1 MKQQSHGLYER
12 LDQMEQAQQVNPEN
26 RGGDRRR
33 RRENDGEQRT
43 LRIDGIKLNIPTF
56 NGKSDP
62 DAYLE
67 WEIKVEH
74 EFACNEYNEVQKMK
88 LAAAEFSHYA
98 LTWWNKYQRDRTRY
112 EEPMVES
119 WTEMK
124 RIMRKRYIPASY
136 NRELQLKLQRMTQGN
151 KSVEEYFKEMEV
163 TMIRAGK
170 NEENEAIM
178 ARFLNGLNH
187 DIRDV
192 VELQEYVDM
201 KELLHKANQVEQQ
214 LKRKG
219 IMRSSNN
226 NKNFNWKD
234 KAMKDKGVPSSS
246 VTFSSGKS
254 PHRYSNSP
262 PKRKT
267 SEVKCFKCL
276 GRGHYASECPT
287 KKNMISL
294 SKTQI
299 VSEPSSEE
307 EKEEVEVELDTLEGD
322 LLMIRR
328 LMGSKMQALDQTQR
342 ENIFHTRCS
351 IQGKICSLIVD
362 GGSCTN
368 VASSRLVTKLNLETK
383 PHPRP
388 YKLQW
393 LSEDG
398 EMTGSKQVGVNLSIG
413 QYNDNVLC
421 DVVPMEATHILL
433 GRPWQ
438 FDTKAIHDGFTNK
451 ISFMQNNKKI
461 ILKPLSPR
469 EVCEDQIKLREK
481 RVQEK
486 REMSETPKQSKSETL
501 TKRETHERKMSG
513 LLKVNEVKK
522 LLLSSKPL
530 YLPYCTNNT
539 LVDDLSNQ
547 INFLPS
553 VDSVLQEIQT
563 QVEELMNTGWVQET
577 MSPCVVPVILVP
589 KNDGY
594 WRMCTDYRALNN
606 ITIKYKHHIPR
617 LDDLMD
623 ELYGG
628 CIFSK
633 IDLKS
638 GCHEIRIRNE
648 NEWKTV
654 FTSKYGLYDWRELLF
669 GLTNA
674 SSTFMRL
681 MNYVLRE
688 FLGKFVVVYFD
699 DILIYN
705 TSLELHKE
713 HLCAVLNVLRKEKL
727 YANLDKC
734 RFCTEQIAFLCFVV
748 SAKGVHV
755 DYEKVMAIQELC
767 LHHVEFA
774 YNMVVDS
781 TSNCDPFEILYGLNP
796 LTPIYLL
803 TMPNIFV
810 LKHKDT
816 QAKIDYVRKQH
827 KKVEEQ
833 VEEKGEGYSKQVNKG
848 RKKVIFD
855 PGDGVWVHMRKEML
869 TRQRKSKLQ
878 SRRDGPFQ
886 VLEMINDNAYKIDL
900 SSTYNMSST
909 FNVSDLSHFIGG
921 DEALDLTSS
930 LFQEGGNDVDIQAQ
944 GPRTTRLEY

>member
-1 MKQQSHGLYER
+1 MKQQSDGLHER

-26 RGGDRRR
+26 RGEDRRR
-33 RRENDGEQRT
+33 RRENDGEQIT

-56 NGKSDP
+56 NAKSDP

-74 EFACNEYNEVQKMK
+74 VFACNEYNEEQKTK
-88 LAAAEFSHYA
+88 FAAAEFSHYA
-98 LTWWNKYQRDRTRY
+98 LTWWNKYQRERIRF
-112 EEPMVES
+112 EEPMVNT
-119 WTEMK
+119 WTKMK

-136 NRELQLKLQRMTQGN
+136 NRDLQLKLQRMTQRN
-151 KSVEEYFKEMEV
+151 RSVEEYFKEMEV

-178 ARFLNGLNH
+178 ARFFNGLNH

-201 KELLHKANQVEQQ
+201 KELLHKASQVEQQ

-246 VTFSSGKS
+246 VTSSSGKS
-254 PHRYSNSP
+254 PHRYI
-262 PKRKT
+262 
-267 SEVKCFKCL
+267 
-276 GRGHYASECPT
+276 Y
-287 KKNMISL
+287 
-294 SKTQI
+294 QI

-322 LLMIRR
+322 LLMIQR

-398 EMTGSKQVGVNLSIG
+398 EMT
-413 QYNDNVLC
+413 
-421 DVVPMEATHILL
+421 
-433 GRPWQ
+433 
-438 FDTKAIHDGFTNK
+438 
-451 ISFMQNNKKI
+451 NNKKI

-486 REMSETPKQSKSETL
+486 REISETPKQSKSETL
-501 TKRETHERKMSG
+501 KNRETHERKMSG

-522 LLLSSKPL
+522 LLLYSKPR
-530 YLPYCTNNT
+530 YLPYCKNNT
-539 LVDDLSNQ
+539 LVANHSNQ

-563 QVEELMNTGWVQET
+563 QVEELMNKGWVQET

-594 WRMCTDYRALNN
+594 WRMCTDCRALNN
-606 ITIKYKHHIPR
+606 ITIKHKHHIPR
-617 LDDLMD
+617 T
-623 ELYGG
+623 
-628 CIFSK
+628 K
-633 IDLKS
+633 
-638 GCHEIRIRNE
+638 
-648 NEWKTV
+648 
-654 FTSKYGLYDWRELLF
+654 
-669 GLTNA
+669 
-674 SSTFMRL
+674 
-681 MNYVLRE
+681 
-688 FLGKFVVVYFD
+688 
-699 DILIYN
+699 
-705 TSLELHKE
+705 
-713 HLCAVLNVLRKEKL
+713 KL
-727 YANLDKC
+727 YANFEKC
-734 RFCTEQIAFLCFVV
+734 TFCTEQIAFLCFV
-748 SAKGVHV
+748 
-755 DYEKVMAIQELC
+755 
-767 LHHVEFA
+767 
-774 YNMVVDS
+774 
-781 TSNCDPFEILYGLNP
+781 
-796 LTPIYLL
+796 
-803 TMPNIFV
+803 
-810 LKHKDT
+810 HKDT
-816 QAKIDYVRKQH
+816 QAKVDYVRKQH
-827 KKVEEQ
+827 KKVEAQ
-833 VEEKGEGYSKQVNKG
+833 VEEKG
-848 RKKVIFD
+848 
-855 PGDGVWVHMRKEML
+855 
-869 TRQRKSKLQ
+869 
-878 SRRDGPFQ
+878 
-886 VLEMINDNAYKIDL
+886 
-900 SSTYNMSST
+900 
-909 FNVSDLSHFIGG
+909 
-921 DEALDLTSS
+921 DEALNLTSS
-930 LFQEGGNDVDIQAQ
+930 LFQEGGNDADILQGLSQEGGNDANIQAQ
-944 GPRTTRLEY
+944 GPHTTRLEY